1 VIRDSGL
8 NRQSEIG
15 NRQSAIHLEVRV
27 EDTEFTLRGQVAL
40 VTGSGRGLGHAIAAR
55 LAELGAA
62 VGIHDQT
69 EAAPGEYGEF
79 KDLAASEA
87 DIARFGGKTCSVT
100 GSIADEAQ
108 SMDMARKVEAALGPI
123 SILVNAAGG
132 DIGAKGGKPNPNNAL
147 EISLEDVRAIIDRNL
162 IGTMLM
168 CRAVVPGMIARRR
181 GSVVNLAS
189 MAGHFGTSPEVAYST
204 IKAAIIHYTRCL
216 AFETRQHNVRVNC
229 VSPGATATG
238 RFLKTRAIDPAMMV
252 DDDTLVRYGA
262 PRDQAHAVAF
272 LCTPGA
278 RFIHGQV
285 LRVDGGLSLYP

>member
-1 VIRDSGL
+1 MD
-8 NRQSEIG
+8 
-15 NRQSAIHLEVRV
+15 
-27 EDTEFTLRGQVAL
+27 DKEFSLKGQVAL
-40 VTGSGRGLGHAIAAR
+40 VTGSGRGLGHAIALR
-55 LAELGAA
+55 LAEMGADVA
-62 VGIHDQT
+62 VHDQNT
-69 EAAPGEYGEF
+69 SAPGEYGEF
-79 KDLAASEA
+79 RDLAASEA
-87 DIARFGGKTCSVT
+87 DIGRFGGKTCAVV
-100 GSIADEAQ
+100 GSIADEKQAFE
-108 SMDMARKVEAALGPI
+108 MAREVEATLGAV

-147 EISLEDVRAIIDRNL
+147 DIKLEDVRAIIDRNL

-168 CRAVVPGMIARRR
+168 CRAVVPGMLSRRR

-204 IKAAIIHYTRCL
+204 IKAAIVHYTRCL
-216 AFETRQHNVRVNC
+216 AFETREHNVRVNC

-238 RFLKTRAIDPAMMV
+238 RFLKTRPIDPSMLV
-252 DDDTLVRYGA
+252 EEDTLVRYGA